1 MDDLEKIKK
10 FYKNQK
16 ILIIGSTGFI
26 GSWLS
31 VALINLNAKV
41 YGIGLKHKTNPNLFN
56 SCRLE
61 KKLIKNYF
69 IDIRNKKLLKK
80 TIFKIKPKII
90 FHLAA
95 ETIVNE
101 CVKNPIK
108 AFETNFM
115 GTLNILDV
123 VNKLNYEKKIII
135 FTTDKVYKNS
145 GKDKIYFNENSTLWG
160 DDPYSA
166 SKVATEQLVDS
177 ITGYYLKK
185 TKVIT
190 IRAGNVIGG
199 GDWSNFRI
207 IPDIIKGW
215 KNKTLIQ
222 IRNRNS
228 IRPWQYI
235 LDVIFKTLFLTT
247 IKRSNYSKYNI
258 APPKKNNIKVD
269 KLISLIK
276 QKIKIK
282 TKYIFFKNNE
292 KKNLLLESKYKFKYY
307 KKSETSIEELLD
319 HTIEWY
325 KRDYKNF
332 DNYLLCKANILA
344 FMKKLKK

>member
-1 MDDLEKIKK
+1 MDDLEEIKK
-10 FYKNQK
+10 LYKNQK

-41 YGIGLKHKTNPNLFN
+41 YGIGLKPKTRPNLFN
-56 SCRLE
+56 ACKLD

-69 IDIRNKKLLKK
+69 VDIRNKKLLKK

-101 CVKNPIK
+101 CYKNPIK
-108 AFETNFM
+108 AFETNFI
-115 GTLNILDV
+115 GTLNILDI
-123 VNKLNYEKKIII
+123 VNKLDYKKKIII
-135 FTTDKVYKNS
+135 YTTDKVYKNI
-145 GKDKIYFNENSTLWG
+145 GKNKIYFNENSSLWG

-166 SKVATEQLVDS
+166 SKVAVEQLIDS
-177 ITGYYLKK
+177 ISGHYLKK
-185 TKVIT
+185 TSVIT

-207 IPDIIKGW
+207 IPDIIRGW
-215 KNKTLIQ
+215 KNKTPIQ

-235 LDVIFKTLFLTT
+235 LDVIFKTLFLTVNQH
-247 IKRSNYSKYNI
+247 SDYNKYNV

-282 TKYIFFKNNE
+282 TKYIKLKNNE
-292 KKNLLLESKYKFKYY
+292 KKNLLLKSKYKFKYESDENREVDRAVQFSNTNKVHRWQY
-307 KKSETSIEELLD
+307 RINTD
-319 HTIEWY
+319 VP
-325 KRDYKNF
+325 
-332 DNYLLCKANILA
+332 
-344 FMKKLKK
+344 

>member
-1 MDDLEKIKK
+1 MDDLEEIKK
-10 FYKNQK
+10 LYKNQK

-31 VALINLNAKV
+31 VVLINLNAKV
-41 YGIGLKHKTNPNLFN
+41 YGIGLKPKTKPNLFN
-56 SCRLE
+56 ACRLD

-69 IDIRNKKLLKK
+69 VDIKNKKLLKK
-80 TIFKIKPKII
+80 TILKIKPKII

-101 CVKNPIK
+101 CTKNPIN
-108 AFETNFM
+108 AFETNFI
-115 GTLNILDV
+115 GTLNILDII
-123 VNKLNYEKKIII
+123 NKLNYEKKIII
-135 FTTDKVYKNS
+135 YTTDKVYKNS
-145 GKDKIYFNENSTLWG
+145 GKNKIYFNENSSLWG

-166 SKVATEQLVDS
+166 SKVAVEQLIDS

-185 TKVIT
+185 TSVIT

-207 IPDIIKGW
+207 IPDIIRGW
-215 KNKTLIQ
+215 KNKNLIQ

-235 LDVIFKTLFLTT
+235 LDVIFKTLFLTV
-247 IKRSNYSKYNI
+247 IKQPDYSKYNI
-258 APPKKNNIKVD
+258 APPKKNNIKVE
-269 KLISLIK
+269 KLISSIK

-282 TKYIFFKNNE
+282 IKYIKIKNNE
-292 KKNLLLESKYKFKYY
+292 KKKFITKI
-307 KKSETSIEELLD
+307 KIQ
-319 HTIEWY
+319 IQ
-325 KRDYKNF
+325 
-332 DNYLLCKANILA
+332 IL
-344 FMKKLKK
+344 